1 MTESS
6 SQRSSQR
13 TLRFEKWEGIGN
25 DFVLLETDAE
35 LGPELI
41 QRLCDRHRGIGADG
55 ILLISRT
62 EGGEHRMI
70 VRNADASRPEMCG
83 NGLRC
88 VAGFLASKASTD
100 ALELSVATDAGDKR
114 CVVRRAGPDTYEVS
128 VDMGHARLGEPLE
141 VRVDGT
147 LHRFTTVDVG
157 NPHAITFAPYEDSD
171 LDRIGPVVATT
182 PPAGTN
188 VELCRMTTSGG
199 RPSIEVI
206 VWERGVGRT
215 EACGTGACAVAA
227 AACEEG
233 RVPFGEPVQVVL
245 PGGPLEITVDA
256 ERALRMKGPARR
268 VFRGEVTIA

>member
-1 MTESS
+1 MSEPI
-6 SQRSSQR
+6 SQP
-13 TLRFEKWEGIGN
+13 TITFEKWEGIGN

-35 LGPELI
+35 LGPALV
-41 QRLCDRHRGIGADG
+41 QSLCDRHRGIGADG

-62 EGGEHRMI
+62 QGGEPRMI

-88 VAGFLASKASTD
+88 VAGFLASKASAD
-100 ALELSVATDAGDKR
+100 ELELSVTTDAGDKR
-114 CVVRRAGPDTYEVS
+114 CVVRRVGPDTYEVS

-141 VRVDGT
+141 VSVDGA

-157 NPHAITFAPYEDSD
+157 NPHAITFAPHEDTD

-182 PPAGTN
+182 PAGGTN

-215 EACGTGACAVAA
+215 QACGTGACAVAA

-233 RVPFGEPVQVVL
+233 RVSFGDPVQVIL

-256 ERALRMKGPARR
+256 SRALCMKGPARR